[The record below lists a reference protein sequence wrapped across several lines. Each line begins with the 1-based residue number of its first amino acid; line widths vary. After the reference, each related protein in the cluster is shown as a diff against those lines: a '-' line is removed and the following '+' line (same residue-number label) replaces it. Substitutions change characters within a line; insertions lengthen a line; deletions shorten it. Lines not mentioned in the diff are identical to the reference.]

1 MSNVRRQSSSS
12 YMCST
17 ERMNDSQLS
26 QQVEWFHQ
34 FAKQPLDQLALQA
47 TEENRTRFIQYIS
60 ASLPNHVPPADQ
72 SPEEFARTVVDLREN
87 ERQWN
92 QALMSALIRAD
103 DQYKAQEWKSAVT
116 TLQSFAES
124 CPWKLFEEV
133 ALNQSCNYKP
143 R

>member
-1 MSNVRRQSSSS
+1 MTKS
-12 YMCST
+12 
-17 ERMNDSQLS
+17 ERS

-34 FAKQPLDQLALQA
+34 FAKHPVDQLALQA
-47 TEENRTRFIQYIS
+47 TEQNRTLFIQYIS
-60 ASLPNHVPPADQ
+60 ASLPNHIPPADQ
-72 SPEEFARTVVDLREN
+72 APEEFARTVVELREN

-116 TLQSFAES
+116 TLKSFAES

-133 ALNQSCNYKP
+133 ARDQACNYKP